1 MPTHDSASYL
11 VSTVESVLAQTF
23 ENWEVVLSDDGST
36 DSTVEV
42 ARDLVGRD
50 ERIVAVQG
58 RRMGPAVARN
68 AGLHGSDPRSE
79 FVVFLDSDDTWEPKA
94 LDVLV
99 RALAAEPDCVAAY
112 GLARATDM
120 DGHQFEDDDLP
131 NSMRHRIVLRAG
143 RYVELPAES
152 RTPFDAMLLKNSVV
166 TPGTTL
172 IRRRALAAVGDL
184 DPAMSPADDWDL
196 LLRLAR
202 QGDFILIDDV
212 ILNWRRHSNS
222 LANTSN
228 WSWAV
233 LSVARGAIASRENT
247 SCQRSAA
254 AKALLDRCRTSRR
267 DALRDLRQGNLRA
280 AFKGILFT
288 FVGYGTCG
296 VSYVRSSRKLRRLPS

>member
-1 MPTHDSASYL
+1 MPTRHKKRYSIL
-11 VSTVESVLAQTF
+11 
-23 ENWEVVLSDDGST
+23 LSD
-36 DSTVEV
+36 EIAERFERV
-42 ARDLVGRD
+42 ARRRNGAKSAIIEEMLDRRLNP
-50 ERIVAVQG
+50 ERY
-58 RRMGPAVARN
+58 P
-68 AGLHGSDPRSE
+68 
-79 FVVFLDSDDTWEPKA
+79 
-94 LDVLV
+94 
-99 RALAAEPDCVAAY
+99 
-112 GLARATDM
+112 
-120 DGHQFEDDDLP
+120 
-131 NSMRHRIVLRAG
+131 
-143 RYVELPAES
+143 
-152 RTPFDAMLLKNSVV
+152 
-166 TPGTTL
+166 
-172 IRRRALAAVGDL
+172 
-184 DPAMSPADDWDL
+184 
-196 LLRLAR
+196 
-202 QGDFILIDDV
+202 LIDDV